1 MSADRLQ
8 HLLTEGGNLRVDL
21 DKEIGT
27 LNEVYIFILLILM
40 YTATITAD
48 NMLYNC
54 ITMQ

>member
-21 DKEIGT
+21 DKEIGA

>member
-8 HLLTEGGNLRVDL
+8 HLLTEGGNLKVDL
-21 DKEIGT
+21 DKEIGA

-48 NMLYNC
+48 NMLYNS